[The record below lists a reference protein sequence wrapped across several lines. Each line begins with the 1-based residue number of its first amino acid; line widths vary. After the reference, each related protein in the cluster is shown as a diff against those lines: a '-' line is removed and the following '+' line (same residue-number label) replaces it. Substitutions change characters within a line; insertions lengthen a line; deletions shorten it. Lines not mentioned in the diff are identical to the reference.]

1 MIHLEKHTVEEIIQL
16 TFKGFDF
23 QEISVILAVNEELV
37 DQVICQ
43 TAKPA
48 V

>member
-1 MIHLEKHTVEEIIQL
+1 MLPINVKEEIL
-16 TFKGFDF
+16 KLASGGFDF

-37 DQVICQ
+37 DHVICQ
-43 TAKPA
+43 TVKQA